1 MNFKKLG
8 IVIEREYLNKV
19 KKKSFLLITF
29 LTPVLFAGIAILP
42 SLIMMGT
49 KEAAKQVGV
58 VDHSGIVMPYLESGE
73 VLEYKDLGADAD
85 VESIKADLS
94 KADIDILL
102 TISPNWIRK
111 PRA

>member
-49 KEAAKQVGV
+49 KEAAKQVDRQKQYDPEEAIALVKKIAYAGFDETV
-58 VDHSGIVMPYLESGE
+58 E
-73 VLEYKDLGADAD
+73 VHIRTGCDGRHADQRERD
-85 VESIKADLS
+85 
-94 KADIDILL
+94 
-102 TISPNWIRK
+102 
-111 PRA
+111 

>member
-1 MNFKKLG
+1 MNFRKLG

-58 VDHSGIVMPYLESGE
+58 GDHSGIVLPYLETR
-73 VLEYKDLGADAD
+73 DALG
-85 VESIKADLS
+85 
-94 KADIDILL
+94 
-102 TISPNWIRK
+102 
-111 PRA
+111 